1 MNEETDELKHKKDG
15 IQATDGKRK
24 KLPKTFHDT
33 FCLHFLHP
41 LESAEKRME
50 VRTRKGGGEACITF
64 KTNIF
69 HKGPCQSICLTFTFF
84 CFRQSINTFCR
95 RA

>member
-41 LESAEKRME
+41 LESAEEKDGGEDAQR
-50 VRTRKGGGEACITF
+50 GGGAKHASPLKQTY
-64 KTNIF
+64 
-69 HKGPCQSICLTFTFF
+69 FTKVRVNQFV
-84 CFRQSINTFCR
+84 
-95 RA
+95 